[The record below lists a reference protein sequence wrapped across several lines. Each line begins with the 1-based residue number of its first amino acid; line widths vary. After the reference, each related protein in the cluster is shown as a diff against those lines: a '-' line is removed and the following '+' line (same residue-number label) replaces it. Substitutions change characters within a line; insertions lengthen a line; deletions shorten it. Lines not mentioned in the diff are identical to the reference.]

1 MKKFGFTLAETLI
14 TLGIIGIVAAMTIP
28 NLITEHQKRA
38 SVTKLQ
44 RAISVINQA
53 TDYLLTKWVKQR
65 KKKLLKWE
73 LMNISKNT
81 GHHILKF

>member
-53 TDYLLTKWVKQR
+53 YRLSFDEVGEATKEEAFEMGVDEYF
-65 KKKLLKWE
+65 KKYWA
-73 LMNISKNT
+73 
-81 GHHILKF
+81 